1 MQVRERFSPKL
12 MAADSSLAITGPYL
26 GGFLAKTSGTISVTA
41 KDALG
46 TSDAT
51 LVRCEGLGAGGE
63 LVKVDIRAS
72 DAAKCVRCW
81 HRRRDVG
88 SDIRHPELCSRCVE
102 NVEGAGETRRFA

>member
-46 TSDAT
+46 TSDVT
-51 LVRCEGLGAGGE
+51 LVDAVPVTAGGYTPIPIVVPATGYTVT
-63 LVKVDIRAS
+63 LAGGAS
-72 DAAKCVRCW
+72 GTLMV
-81 HRRRDVG
+81 
-88 SDIRHPELCSRCVE
+88 
-102 NVEGAGETRRFA
+102 